1 MANNYYNHGTY
12 PTPNSPGSSAL
23 LRAEL
28 DLISAGFDKLPSLVA
43 GNANKLVVV
52 NSTGNALTVASTLGS
67 LDVLDSGFTIQD
79 NADTTKQ
86 ARFQASGITTGTTR
100 TFTFPD
106 VDMTLV
112 GAANTQTLT
121 NKTLGS
127 GTVINNGTIDNVP
140 IGNTTPAAGNFTT
153 LAATTSITV
162 AGVSVTTA
170 SNTQTLTNKTLT
182 APAIN
187 NGVITGGTMDGTVIG
202 SLSPT
207 SGTFTAIA
215 TNTGTVGGAAIVTV
229 SATQT
234 LTNKTLT
241 SPVVSGG
248 TVDNAVI
255 GGTTAAAGTF
265 TTLTATSATVGGS
278 AVTTASNSQ
287 TLTNKTIS
295 GSSNTFSN
303 IGNSALTNS
312 SITIGSSSV
321 SLGGT
326 VTTISG
332 LSLTQPTIA
341 QILNGGTLTLPIAT
355 DTLVGRATT
364 DTLSNKTISGSSNT
378 FSNIPNTAITGLGT
392 MSTQAA
398 NNVAITGGSITGIT
412 DLALADGGT
421 GASTAAGARVNL
433 LPSYTGNALKVLRLN
448 AGETDVEW
456 TTDGGGTVTSV
467 AVSGGTTGLT
477 TSGGPITGS
486 GTITLAGT
494 LAVANGGTG
503 ATTAAG
509 ARVNLLPSFT
519 GNSLKAIR
527 VNTGETD
534 VEYYTPITSI
544 GISSTDLSVSGSP
557 LTANGSITVNLNTV
571 AVNKG
576 GTGATTEAGAR
587 VNLLPSYSGN
597 NSKVLAL
604 NSGGTDVEW
613 ITAGVGTVT
622 SVGISSTDLS
632 VSGSPITASGSITVN
647 LNTVAVNKGGTGATT
662 APGALVNLLPTYSS
676 NNGKVLAVNSGGTDV
691 EWISVGGTGTVTSI
705 TAGTGLTGGTI
716 TASGTIAVD
725 TSVVATLT
733 GTQTLSNKTL
743 TSPIISSISNTGT
756 LTLPTATDTLVGRA
770 TTDTLTNKTID
781 GASNT
786 LSNIGNAS
794 LSNSS
799 VTIGTTTLSLGGSS
813 LTLAGLNSV
822 ALRNA
827 GTGAFDVTVSHNG
840 TLTAGR
846 TLAFNVNDAARTVS
860 LSGNISLGGTLTTA
874 AAFTTSGANA
884 LTLTTTGATNVTL
897 PTTGTLATLA
907 GSETFTNKT
916 LTSPTISGGTI
927 DNAIIGGST
936 PAAGT
941 FTTLTAL
948 GNVQLGDNSA
958 DTLTIYPSAITWS
971 ANPTHSAN
979 HTFSG
984 DISIGG
990 SLTLTNDLTV
1000 ANGGTGVSTLTGI
1013 VKGNG
1018 TSAFSA
1024 AVAET
1029 DYVTP
1034 SGSGTLS
1041 NKTVASPTVTGNL
1054 NFSGTGNLITGDMTN
1069 ATVSSRMA
1077 FQTSTANSTTSVTAK
1092 PNGTGSAA
1100 YYIAHNGS
1108 GVDNAGLVYMG
1119 ITSTTAL
1126 INSGKTGSGTTL
1138 PLVFAID
1145 AGEVARFDTSGNLL
1159 GQDKLMTKMVLQ
1171 DTGWDWHDSG
1181 TTNALDYTNGS
1192 MQRWAPNTGAQTLSI
1207 TAWPPSG
1214 ALGELLIEGV
1224 NLGAA
1229 TITWPTINWIKSDGT
1244 TTTTFSSNGV
1254 TLQSSGTDFFLL
1266 WTRDAGTTIY
1276 GKFVR

>member
-28 DLISAGFDKLPSLVA
+28 DLVSAGFDKLPSLVA

-52 NSTGNALTVASTLGS
+52 NGSGNALTVASSLS
-67 LDVLDSGFTIQD
+67 ALDVLDNGFTIQD

-86 ARFQASGITTGTTR
+86 ARFQTSGITTGTTR

-112 GAANTQTLT
+112 GAANSQTLT

-127 GTVINNGTIDNVP
+127 GTVINAGTIDGVP
-140 IGNTTPAAGNFTT
+140 IGNSTPAAGNFTT

-187 NGVITGGTMDGTVIG
+187 NGVITGGTIDGAVIG

-215 TNTGTVGGAAIVTV
+215 TTTGTVGGAAIVTV

-234 LTNKTLT
+234 LTAKTLT
-241 SPVVSGG
+241 SPVISGG

-265 TTLTATSATVGGS
+265 TTLAATSATVGGV
-278 AVTTASNSQ
+278 AVTTSSNTQ

-295 GSSNTFSN
+295 GSTNTLSN
-303 IGNSALTNS
+303 IGNSSLTNS
-312 SITIGSSSV
+312 SITIGSTSV

-355 DTLVGRATT
+355 DTLVGKATT
-364 DTLSNKTISGSSNT
+364 DTLTNKTISGSSNT

-398 NNVAITGGSITGIT
+398 SNVAITGGSITGIT
-412 DLALADGGT
+412 DLAVADGGT
-421 GASTAAGARVNL
+421 GASTAAAARVNL
-433 LPSYTGNALKVLRLN
+433 LPSYTSNGLKVLRLN
-448 AGETDVEW
+448 SGATDVEW
-456 TTDGGGTVTSV
+456 AADGGGTVTSID
-467 AVSGGTTGLT
+467 VSGGTTGLT
-477 TSGGPITGS
+477 TSGGPVTGS

-494 LAVANGGTG
+494 LAVTNGGTG
-503 ATTAAG
+503 AATAAG

-576 GTGATTEAGAR
+576 GTGATTASAAR

-613 ITAGVGTVT
+613 ITAGAGTVT

-632 VSGSPITASGSITVN
+632 VSGSPITTSGSITVN
-647 LNTVAVNKGGTGATT
+647 LNTVTVAKGGTGATT
-662 APGALVNLLPTYSS
+662 ESGARVNLLPAYTG
-676 NNGKVLAVNSGGTDV
+676 NNGKVLALNSGGTDV

-716 TASGTIAVD
+716 TASGTIAID
-725 TSVVATLT
+725 TSVVTTLT
-733 GTQTLSNKTL
+733 GTQTLTNKTL
-743 TSPIISSISNTGT
+743 TAPVISTISNTGT
-756 LTLPTATDTLVGRA
+756 LTLPTSTDTLVGRA
-770 TTDTLTNKTID
+770 TTDTLTNKTIS

-786 LSNIGNAS
+786 LSNIGNSS
-794 LSNSS
+794 LTNSS
-799 VTIGTTTLSLGGSS
+799 VTIGTTSVSLGATASS
-813 LTLAGLNSV
+813 LAGLNSV

-827 GTGAFDVTVSHNG
+827 GTGAFDLTVSHNG

-846 TLAFNVNDAARTVS
+846 ALTFDVNDAARTIN
-860 LSGNISLGGTLTTA
+860 LGGNITTA

-884 LTLTTTGATNVTL
+884 LTLTTTASTNVTL

-916 LTSPTISGGTI
+916 LTSPVISGGTI
-927 DNAIIGGST
+927 NNAAIGGTT

-941 FTTLTAL
+941 FTTLTAN

-958 DTLTIYPSAITWS
+958 DTLTIYPSAVTWS
-971 ANPTHSAN
+971 ANPTHSGN

-984 DISIGG
+984 DVSIQG
-990 SLTLTNDLTV
+990 STTIGNASGDTLTVNAATVTYANATTVGGTITYSGTQNFAASGITLKGSSTGVTTFASANAGATNYTITFPASTGTVLTTATAVTV
-1000 ANGGTGVSTLTGI
+1000 AQGGTGATTLTG
-1013 VKGNG
+1013 VLKGNG
-1018 TSAFSA
+1018 TSAFTA
-1024 AVAET
+1024 AVAGT
-1029 DYVTP
+1029 DYVSP
-1034 SGSGTLS
+1034 SSTETLTNKTLS
-1041 NKTVASPTVTGNL
+1041 GAVL
-1054 NFSGTGNLITGDMTN
+1054 
-1069 ATVSSRMA
+1069 
-1077 FQTSTANSTTSVTAK
+1077 
-1092 PNGTGSAA
+1092 
-1100 YYIAHNGS
+1100 
-1108 GVDNAGLVYMG
+1108 
-1119 ITSTTAL
+1119 
-1126 INSGKTGSGTTL
+1126 
-1138 PLVFAID
+1138 
-1145 AGEVARFDTSGNLL
+1145 SGNTVGGDGLL
-1159 GQDKLMTKMVLQ
+1159 TRVMLQ
-1171 DTGWDWHDSG
+1171 DTGWDYYDSS
-1181 TTNALDYTNGS
+1181 TTNALDYVNGS
-1192 MQRWAPNTGAQTLSI
+1192 HQRWAPNTGSQTLSI
-1207 TAWPPSG
+1207 TNWPPSG
-1214 ALGELLIEGV
+1214 NLGELLIEGV

-1254 TLQSSGTDFFLL
+1254 TLQTSGTDWVLL

-1276 GKFVR
+1276 GKIVR